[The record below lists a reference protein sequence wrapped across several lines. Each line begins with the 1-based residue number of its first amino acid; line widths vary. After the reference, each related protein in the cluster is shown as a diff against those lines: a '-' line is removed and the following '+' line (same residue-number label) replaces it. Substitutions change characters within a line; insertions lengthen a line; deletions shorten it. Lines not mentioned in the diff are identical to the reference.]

1 VPRFIV
7 PTLLLLVASAT
18 PAFAQVAGTAV
29 DEPANLA
36 LFGLGLVGL
45 IVGRHAAR
53 KRD

>member
-1 VPRFIV
+1 MPRLTISA
-7 PTLLLLVASAT
+7 LLVLAT
-18 PAFAQVAGTAV
+18 LPGHAWAQSAGTPV

-53 KRD
+53 RKD